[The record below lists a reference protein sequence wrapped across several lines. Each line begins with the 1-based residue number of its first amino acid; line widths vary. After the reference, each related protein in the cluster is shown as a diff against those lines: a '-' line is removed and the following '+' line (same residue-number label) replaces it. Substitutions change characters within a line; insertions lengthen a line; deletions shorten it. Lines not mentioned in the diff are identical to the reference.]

1 MPLLKARKVRKI
13 AEAARLRR
21 CNSFTADT
29 PVMMAD
35 GSQNGAIMV
44 KFGRRRAEPQD
55 VESHLRKFLGK
66 PFSTLEEP
74 LPDGAVIRL
83 HGFAEV
89 PSDGQVTMVTDG
101 LASLARQQ
109 CWARRDGYAQEL
121 LFVLDGQFVG
131 PDMLDFVMSCAVRYA
146 QQGRLLSWDEPV
158 RLDVDVPSSSGMRF
172 LLPTPAAVFEEDFQ
186 FAISPAGETN
196 FCLLVPAYEVEADLL
211 ASRGPEHLF
220 DVLEEQDVDI
230 SDVRR
235 SALRIR
241 GHGLT

>member
-1 MPLLKARKVRKI
+1 MRH
-13 AEAARLRR
+13 RR
-21 CNSFTADT
+21 ETTAHALCDEFWHRT
-29 PVMMAD
+29 SL
-35 GSQNGAIMV
+35 GSEQNGAIMV
-44 KFGRRRAEPQD
+44 KFGRQKAEPQD
-55 VESHLRKFLGK
+55 VESHLRQFLGK
-66 PFSTLEEP
+66 PFSTLNEA

-89 PSDGQVTMVTDG
+89 PNDGQVTMVTDG
-101 LASLARQQ
+101 LASLARQHG
-109 CWARRDGYAQEL
+109 WARRDGYAQEL
-121 LFVLDGQFVG
+121 LFVLDGQFMG
-131 PDMLDFVMSCAVRYA
+131 PDMLDFVMSCAARYA

-172 LLPTPAAVFEEDFQ
+172 LLPTPAALFEEDFQ
-186 FAISPAGETN
+186 FATGPTGETN

-220 DVLEEQDVDI
+220 DVLDEQDVDV
-230 SDVRR
+230 SDLRR